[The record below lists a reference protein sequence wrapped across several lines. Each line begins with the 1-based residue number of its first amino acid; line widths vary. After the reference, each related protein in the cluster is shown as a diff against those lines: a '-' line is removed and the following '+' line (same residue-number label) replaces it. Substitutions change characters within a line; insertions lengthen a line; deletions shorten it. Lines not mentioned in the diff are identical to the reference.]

1 MKRYEALLAAALV
14 LPFGG
19 CIKRVCAILPV
30 PPADSRSRMYDLPL
44 DKQDDLVADLT
55 AGLNP
60 NNRKDHV
67 AVDANAR
74 KSYAPLLA
82 RLGSAERPT
91 AAELKTPE
99 FRKLLHGQFIA
110 QVVDSRDDFA
120 PKDLETPIAVS
131 DGRYYWVFYPGADGR
146 MKSVMAVKMNACQQ
160 LEEKKR

>member
-60 NNRKDHV
+60 NRCTM
-67 AVDANAR
+67 R
-74 KSYAPLLA
+74 S
-82 RLGSAERPT
+82 
-91 AAELKTPE
+91 LKFSKPSLPG
-99 FRKLLHGQFIA
+99 FWRM
-110 QVVDSRDDFA
+110 
-120 PKDLETPIAVS
+120 VS
-131 DGRYYWVFYPGADGR
+131 STR
-146 MKSVMAVKMNACQQ
+146 S
-160 LEEKKR
+160 